1 MQKQAKTETIT
12 ASLILISS
20 NLSEFFDQWTNSCLP
35 EQSHFSCGTESTTLR
50 QYVFVQTYFSLLGRS
65 DSQYIWHQLVL
76 LKFLFYRHCPAL
88 VCVHQHSWDAQVFDQ
103 AACTDT
109 ANYAM
114 LYNLT
119 LMRGWVY
126 HGRRPRRCGPKSSCK
141 NSSTQSVYSYLL
153 RINPECYKFIHGT
166 ATRHGQPQF
175 GCYYRII
182 ISDVGKTF
190 WLGGTV
196 KTTHRVVRNLYN
208 NSWKLGGAHA
218 PSACK
223 PDYCLVPSKFNISC
237 GLF

>member
-20 NLSEFFDQWTNSCLP
+20 NLSESFDQWTNSCLP

-50 QYVFVQTYFSLLGRS
+50 QYVFVHTYFSLLERS

-126 HGRRPRRCGPKSSCK
+126 HG
-141 NSSTQSVYSYLL
+141 SSTQSVYSYLL

-166 ATRHGQPQF
+166 VTRHGQPLF

-182 ISDVGKTF
+182 ISDVERLFDWGAQ
-190 WLGGTV
+190 L
-196 KTTHRVVRNLYN
+196 
-208 NSWKLGGAHA
+208 KLH
-218 PSACK
+218 
-223 PDYCLVPSKFNISC
+223 IE
-237 GLF
+237 